1 MASSGHRKR
10 PRYRPYVLP
19 FIIFFNKTLPYPSY
33 VVAVA
38 LIGSHFVVFFS
49 LFVVD
54 DDDDVLPL
62 IELCF
67 FFYIYCC
74 SGHRK
79 LLRNAQTSARLAL
92 SSACS
97 AARSVVFSRSAP
109 VAATVSTAA
118 ATTTA
123 TIRVA
128 VFISRSSS
136 ELRGQTP
143 KESLE
148 CGGDGCRSE
157 RWRW

>member
-67 FFYIYCC
+67 FFIY
-74 SGHRK
+74 
-79 LLRNAQTSARLAL
+79 LLLFRAQEIITERPNL
-92 SSACS
+92 
-97 AARSVVFSRSAP
+97 RSTRP
-109 VAATVSTAA
+109 
-118 ATTTA
+118 
-123 TIRVA
+123 
-128 VFISRSSS
+128 
-136 ELRGQTP
+136 
-143 KESLE
+143 
-148 CGGDGCRSE
+148 
-157 RWRW
+157 